1 MLDLS
6 IIKKFE
12 GLKLSAYICPAGV
25 PTIGYGNTRYPD
37 GSKVKI
43 GDRITLQQAE
53 DYLRIDAERRLIAMD
68 LPVGLNWNQRSALVS
83 FAFNVGV
90 GAWNRSTLRKKILAD
105 QKDSTIRNEFMKWN
119 RAGGQVLN
127 GLTKRRKA
135 EADLYF
141 KT

>member
-53 DYLRIDAERRLIAMD
+53 EYLRIDAERRMIAMA

-90 GAWNRSTLRKKILAD
+90 GAWNRSTLRKKVLAD
-105 QKDSTIRNEFMKWN
+105 KKDPTIRNEFMKWN
-119 RAGGQVLN
+119 RGGGQVLN

-141 KT
+141 TL